1 MEFEINI
8 TAFRRQTPAEKL
20 YKSDFGGVELSDNL
34 SAFNAAEY
42 DEQIK
47 RTLPYYEELYT
58 QVVNVVNVCFHRPV
72 RWLDIGCG
80 TGKME
85 EVALESCK
93 IEEMTAYDISPKM
106 IEITNKRFQDQ
117 NVKCIK
123 SSVFDMCDEASF
135 DVVTAIQVFH
145 YLNNGERA
153 IAIRK
158 CYDALKPNG
167 VFITFENFAP
177 NSKIGEN
184 LFLER
189 WRAFQS
195 SQGKSIEECD
205 QHISRYKKAYFPITI
220 PEHLELLKRSG
231 FENSEILWISNM
243 QVGLL
248 GIK

>member
-1 MEFEINI
+1 M
-8 TAFRRQTPAEKL
+8 L
-20 YKSDFGGVELSDNL
+20 YKSEFGVVALSDNL
-34 SAFNAAEY
+34 SAFNASEY
-42 DEQIK
+42 DEKIK
-47 RTLPYYEELYT
+47 RTFPYYEELYA
-58 QVVNVVNVCFHRPV
+58 QVCDVVNVYFHRSV
-72 RWLDIGCG
+72 KWLDIGCG

-85 EVALESCK
+85 EIAFRSCE
-93 IEEMTAYDISPKM
+93 IEEMTACDISPKM

-117 NVKCIK
+117 NVNAIK
-123 SSVFDMCDEASF
+123 SSVFDMRDETFF

-145 YLNNGERA
+145 YLHIEERA

-189 WRAFQS
+189 WRAFQL
-195 SQGKSIEECD
+195 SQGIDTEECD

-220 PEHLELLKRSG
+220 PEHFELLKRSG
-231 FENSEILWISNM
+231 FENSEILWVSNM

>member
-1 MEFEINI
+1 M
-8 TAFRRQTPAEKL
+8 
-20 YKSDFGGVELSDNL
+20 SDNL

-42 DEQIK
+42 DKKIK
-47 RTLPYYEELYT
+47 CTLPYYEELYA
-58 QVVNVVNVCFHRPV
+58 QVVNVINAYFHRPV

-85 EVALESCK
+85 ESAFRSCE
-93 IEEMTAYDISPKM
+93 IEEMTACDISPKM
-106 IEITNKRFQDQ
+106 IEIINKRFQDQ
-117 NVKCIK
+117 NVKCIQ
-123 SSVFDMCDEASF
+123 SSVFDMSDETSF

-145 YLNNGERA
+145 YFQNEERA
-153 IAIRK
+153 TAIRK

-177 NSKIGEN
+177 NSKIGEK

-195 SQGKSIEECD
+195 SQGKSTEECD
-205 QHISRYKKAYFPITI
+205 RHISRYKKEYFPITI

-231 FENSEILWISNM
+231 FKNSEILWVSNM